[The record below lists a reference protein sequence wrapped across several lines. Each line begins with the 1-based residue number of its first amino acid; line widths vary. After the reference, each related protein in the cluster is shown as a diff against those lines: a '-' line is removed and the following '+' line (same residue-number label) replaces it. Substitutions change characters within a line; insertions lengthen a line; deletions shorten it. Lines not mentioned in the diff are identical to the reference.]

1 MSENSFN
8 EFLEKIPTKYTEPLS
23 VLERFYV
30 NNLVNIEKDFLSVGI
45 RKEDRDAVRLLWVDD
60 PTLSHPSIRESRFT
74 PVCFEVISSMG
85 YLGQKIR
92 NHLEKFKEKTS
103 AIVENVQNLLHV
115 DNLLM
120 DADTM
125 KDGRKIFRIS
135 KEIFLKAIMNL
146 QKWSSNSK
154 QMNEWM
160 SWS

>member
-1 MSENSFN
+1 
-8 EFLEKIPTKYTEPLS
+8 
-23 VLERFYV
+23 
-30 NNLVNIEKDFLSVGI
+30 
-45 RKEDRDAVRLLWVDD
+45 
-60 PTLSHPSIRESRFT
+60 
-74 PVCFEVISSMG
+74 MG

-103 AIVENVQNLLHV
+103 VIAENVQNLLHV

-146 QKWSSNSK
+146 QK
-154 QMNEWM
+154 
-160 SWS
+160 